1 MDDPGNIPD
10 IGAFGQMLGFRVS
23 EWRDGFVRMEM
34 DIRPEH
40 LNRSGVLHGGII
52 SALLDTAC
60 GYAGTWCTKKGN
72 VRWAVTVSLTTQ
84 FTGQTRGGTLT
95 TVGRKRGGGRKI
107 YFASAEVLVS
117 DAFTRNDPVE
127 LEQALSR
134 TRWQM
139 AEELIV
145 DPFGFEKVLAY
156 GIQLKIVER
165 WSSMDVSVGKEKIE
179 AVITANTEKEETADA
194 E

>member
-1 MDDPGNIPD
+1 MEEPVNTPD

-34 DIRPEH
+34 DVRPEH

-84 FTGQTRGGTLT
+84 FTGQARGGTLT

-107 YFASAEVLVS
+107 YFASAEVLDESGQLLGFGDSVQRYRS
-117 DAFTRNDPVE
+117 GSEDPE
-127 LEQALSR
+127 
-134 TRWQM
+134 
-139 AEELIV
+139 
-145 DPFGFEKVLAY
+145 
-156 GIQLKIVER
+156 GIPYRRPE
-165 WSSMDVSVGKEKIE
+165 
-179 AVITANTEKEETADA
+179 
-194 E
+194 